1 MSKKFN
7 LGRGATGEVL
17 WEMFNVF
24 NTVNFTNYQGNQS
37 SAPGFTATG
46 IPTGF
51 SQPRQ
56 AFDPFQGQLGF
67 KLIF

>member
-1 MSKKFN
+1 
-7 LGRGATGEVL
+7 VL

-37 SAPGFTATG
+37 AAPGFTATG
-46 IPTGF
+46 IPTGYG
-51 SQPRQ
+51 QPRQ